1 MSEFRIASRYA
12 KSLLDLSVER
22 NTLDETKN
30 DMDLF
35 LKVSE
40 ENRDFV
46 LLLKNPIV
54 KSTKKS
60 AIIKEIFSGKVSDLS
75 LAFFDI
81 IAKKGR
87 ESYLIDIAQAF
98 QTLYNKHKGI
108 MKAEVTTTFPLT
120 DNLRNEV
127 KRLVNEITGKTI
139 DLKEN
144 IDKSIIG
151 GFLLKVG
158 DRQIDDTVS
167 SKLSTLRRELTK
179 NQYIKQI

>member
-22 NTLDETKN
+22 NSLDETKN

-40 ENRDFV
+40 ENRGFV

-54 KSTKKS
+54 KSAKKS

-87 ESYLIDIAQAF
+87 EAYLVEIANAF
-98 QTLYNKHKGI
+98 QTLYNQHKGV
-108 MKAEVTTTFPLT
+108 MKAEITTTFALT
-120 DNLRNEV
+120 ADLRKQTEDLV
-127 KRLVNEITGKTI
+127 KEITGKSI
-139 DLKEN
+139 DLHEK

-151 GFLLKVG
+151 GFLIKVG

-167 SKLSTLRRELTK
+167 SKLGALRRELTK

>member
-40 ENRDFV
+40 QNRDFV

-54 KSTKKS
+54 KSAKKS

-87 ESYLIDIAQAF
+87 ESYLLDITQAF
-98 QTLYNKHKGI
+98 QTLYNKYKGI

-120 DNLRNEV
+120 DNLRDEV

-167 SKLSTLRRELTK
+167 AKLSALRRELTK